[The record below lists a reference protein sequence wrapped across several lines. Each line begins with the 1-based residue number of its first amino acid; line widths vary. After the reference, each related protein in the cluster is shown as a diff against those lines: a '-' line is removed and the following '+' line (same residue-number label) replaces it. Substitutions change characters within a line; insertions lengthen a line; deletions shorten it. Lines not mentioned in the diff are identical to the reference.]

1 MKKFV
6 IIATGI
12 FLTVCAVFIYTIV
25 PDHGPLYDTVE
36 IDFRTKYPDYELVDC
51 RTGDAD
57 MVVHNQW
64 REWKRITVPRY
75 KTLFENLTYESAL
88 NPAIDYAFCCRQY
101 FFHTL

>member
-57 MVVHNQW
+57 MVVAYVHIKYRKPEDNIIEEEVWQYW
-64 REWKRITVPRY
+64 DT
-75 KTLFENLTYESAL
+75 ENGWLHRDEYL
-88 NPAIDYAFCCRQY
+88 NVMEQRK
-101 FFHTL
+101 